1 MKVVLVE
8 VTPEKEVLTMELV
21 PPLGLGYIASS
32 LEAKGHEVSIVSGVK
47 YNNSIDEA
55 YRLIKEEKPDVVGYT
70 ATSSARFRAIDL
82 VKRVKKATDTLTIV
96 GGPHFHPTAREA
108 LNSVKEIDVV
118 VKGEGEETV
127 PELVGRYSIGK
138 DFKDISGICF
148 RDCDMIIENPDRPFN
163 KDIDQYPMPAYQLF
177 DFKKY
182 KCKLEGTDLPAIGVL
197 SSRGCPNKCNFCANT
212 ALRKASLRLRDP
224 KKFVDEIEFLKSEYN
239 YTAFDFWDDTMTMV
253 KSHITGICNEIL
265 NRNFNIKWFARARV
279 NTVNREILKLMKD
292 AGCVAIAYGIESGS
306 EKVLKSIKKGIN
318 TRQAREAVKL
328 SSELGFIVSNYFI
341 VSMPGEKLSDIN
353 MTFDMINEFERYPN
367 VNNYHCF
374 AMIYPGTELEKI
386 AREQNLLPNFSW
398 YTPYYALKNKSV
410 GNDPTVP
417 CFEQKEFFIEDIKI
431 HILRRMSWLYKIKR
445 GINKIRRIRSLKEL
459 REFMGLS
466 LRYLL
471 PHLKVSRSILLQ
483 KQSRKI

>member
-1 MKVVLVE
+1 MEIVLVE
-8 VTPEKEVLTMELV
+8 VTPEKDVLTMELV

-32 LEAKGHEVSIVSGVK
+32 IEAKGYHVSVISGVK
-47 YNNSIDEA
+47 YNTLDEA
-55 YRLIKEEKPDVVGYT
+55 YNLIIKEKPEVVGYT

-82 VKRVKKATDTLTIV
+82 IKRVKKITNAFTIV

-108 LNSVKEIDVV
+108 LKSVKEIDVV

-127 PELVGRYSIGK
+127 PELIDRYSISK
-138 DFKDISGICF
+138 DFKNVSGICF
-148 RDCDMIIENPDRPFN
+148 RDYDGNVVENPDRPFN
-163 KDIDQYPMPAYQLF
+163 KDIDKYPMPAYHLF

-182 KCKLEGTDLPAIGVL
+182 KCTLEGTNLPVIGVL

-224 KKFVDEIEFLKSEYN
+224 KKFVNEIEYLKNEYG
-239 YTAFDFWDDTMTMV
+239 YTSFDFWDDTMTMV
-253 KSHITGICNEIL
+253 KFHITGICNEIL
-265 NRNFNIKWFARARV
+265 NRNLNIMWFARARV

-306 EKVLKSIKKGIN
+306 EKILKSIKKGIN
-318 TRQAREAVKL
+318 TRQAREAVKI

-341 VSMPGEKLSDIN
+341 VSMPGETLSDIN
-353 MTFDMINEFERYPN
+353 MTFEMIEEFERYPN

-386 AREQNLLPNFSW
+386 ANSQNLNKFSW
-398 YTPYYALKNKSV
+398 YTPYYNIKNKSV
-410 GNDPTVP
+410 GNDPAVP
-417 CFEQKEFFIEDIKI
+417 CFEQKELSIEDIKI
-431 HILRRMSWLYKIKR
+431 HILRRMSWPSKIKR
-445 GINKIRRIRSLKEL
+445 GISKIRRIRSLKEL
-459 REFMGLS
+459 RELISLS

-471 PHLKVSRSILLQ
+471 PQLKLSRSILLQ
-483 KQSRKI
+483 KQSHKI